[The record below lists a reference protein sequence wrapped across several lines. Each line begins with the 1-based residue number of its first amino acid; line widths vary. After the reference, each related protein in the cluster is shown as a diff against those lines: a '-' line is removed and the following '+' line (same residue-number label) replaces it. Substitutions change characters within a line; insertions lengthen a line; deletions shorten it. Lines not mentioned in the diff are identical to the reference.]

1 LLLVLLLPRPEASA
15 ADGRYLSK
23 LQEQASQRHLQ
34 DSRYWD
40 ILLFYKPAR
49 GGRESLVDDPN
60 FFLSPDGKHDPGAEL
75 SATLAAFFDET
86 RSPPARCR
94 FPARYEWLKETLPI
108 DEAQLPKNDC
118 PRLDNTL
125 RTIDPKSAS
134 LIFSSGHMNA
144 PASMFGHT
152 FLRIDGAYESPLL
165 AYAVNY
171 AATVDRNDNG
181 IEYAFKGLFG
191 YYPGYFSLLPYYA
204 KVREYAGMEQRD
216 LWEYRTNLSEAEVR
230 RMTLHVLEM
239 EGIYSDYYFLDEN
252 CSYDLLFLL
261 EAARPEA
268 ELTDRARGFFVTPV
282 DTLRAVLAA
291 GMIDNVVFR
300 PSEQRKIREMAGEAG
315 PRLVALAREL
325 ALGEAKAAA
334 VTGSALAATDKA
346 RTLDLAAAYTQYLYR
361 KQEIP
366 KDLYQRRYLAIL
378 SARSEVGGPPP
389 WPPPPSAPAPPEA
402 GHLVS
407 RASLAAGARDGR
419 PFLEAAYRPAYQSLE
434 DPVEGFHEGSQIV
447 FSDLAVRWYPR
458 DQEVRLQR
466 WDLIDI
472 VSLAPRDELFRPVSW
487 KVRTG
492 FATREFSG
500 NAEGLA
506 YEVNPG
512 GGFAWRVPSLGIVYA
527 LFETDLAVSG
537 RYQPAYVFAAGGS
550 AGFARQVSDRFGLL
564 AQARYVYG
572 LLGDTSEGRRFTG
585 SVIVPVRLS
594 RNRSLALAGEHVDG
608 PSVHVGTVSL
618 TWNAFF

>member
-1 LLLVLLLPRPEASA
+1 
-15 ADGRYLSK
+15 
-23 LQEQASQRHLQ
+23 
-34 DSRYWD
+34 
-40 ILLFYKPAR
+40 
-49 GGRESLVDDPN
+49 
-60 FFLSPDGKHDPGAEL
+60 
-75 SATLAAFFDET
+75 
-86 RSPPARCR
+86 
-94 FPARYEWLKETLPI
+94 LPI
-108 DEAQLPKNDC
+108 DEARLPAVEC
-118 PRLDNTL
+118 PHLDNTL
-125 RTIDPKSAS
+125 RTIQPKSAS
-134 LIFSSGHMNA
+134 LIFSTGHMNA

-171 AATVDRNDNG
+171 AATVDRSDNG

-191 YYPGYFSLLPYYA
+191 YYPGYFSILPYYA

-239 EGIYSDYYFLDEN
+239 EGIFSDYYFLDEN

-261 EAARPEA
+261 EAARPEVV
-268 ELTDRARGFFVTPV
+268 LTDRTRGFFVTPV

-291 GMIDNVVFR
+291 GMIDNVAFR
-300 PSEQRKIREMAGEAG
+300 PSEQRKIRRKAEEAG
-315 PRLVALAREL
+315 PRDVALAREL
-325 ALGEAKAAA
+325 ALGEAQPAA
-334 VTGSALAATDKA
+334 VTGSALPAADQA
-346 RTLDLAAAYTQYLYR
+346 RTLDLASDYAQYLYR
-361 KQEIP
+361 KREMS
-366 KDLYQRRYLAIL
+366 KEVYQPRYLSIL
-378 SARSEVGGPPP
+378 SARSEVGGPPAASAP
-389 WPPPPSAPAPPEA
+389 TAAPAPPEA

-419 PFLEAAYRPAYQSLE
+419 PFLQAAYRPAYHSLE
-434 DPVEGFHEGSQIV
+434 DPAEGFSEGSQIV

-487 KVRTG
+487 KVQTG
-492 FATREFSG
+492 FATREFPG
-500 NAEGLA
+500 NVEALT

-512 GGFAWRVPSLGIVYA
+512 GGFAWRVPLLGIVYA

-537 RYQPAYVFAAGGS
+537 RYEPSYVVAAGGC
-550 AGFARQVSDRFGLL
+550 AGFAHQVSERVGLL
-564 AQARYVYG
+564 AQARAVYG
-572 LLGDTSEGRRFTG
+572 LLGDTRDGRRFTG
-585 SVIVPVRLS
+585 SVTVPFRLS